1 MTVLTEMLGEM
12 TTFDMLSGSK
22 VGDVGESN
30 KTLSTEFELYLNFGH
45 INQCALERSNSRRTE
60 HVKV

>member
-30 KTLSTEFELYLNFGH
+30 KTLLTEFELYLSFSH
-45 INQCALERSNSRRTE
+45 IISVCSG
-60 HVKV
+60 KV